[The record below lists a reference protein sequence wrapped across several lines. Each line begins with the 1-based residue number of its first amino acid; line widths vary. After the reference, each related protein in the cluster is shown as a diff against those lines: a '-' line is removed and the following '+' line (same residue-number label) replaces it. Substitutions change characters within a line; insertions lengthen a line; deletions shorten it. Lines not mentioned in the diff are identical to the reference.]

1 MTQKEIP
8 QHRDLLGNT
17 IKVGDCVVYPQS
29 NTLQIATVSKLNPK
43 MVQIKRVGLRFDYTQ
58 NKYSKDLVIL
68 DSQAVTMYLL
78 KAGER

>member
-29 NTLQIATVSKLNPK
+29 NTLQIAIVSKLNPK
-43 MVQIKRVGLRFDYTQ
+43 MVQIKRVGSRYEYKQ
-58 NKYSKDLVIL
+58 NKYSKDLVVL

-78 KAGER
+78 KTGER